1 MTHNGIPEEKKE
13 AHEETRAKTRNTPAV
28 FCFFLI
34 IEVFIRRVLAN
45 FKF

>member
-1 MTHNGIPEEKKE
+1 MTNNRIPEEKT
-13 AHEETRAKTRNTPAV
+13 HEETRPKTRNTPAV